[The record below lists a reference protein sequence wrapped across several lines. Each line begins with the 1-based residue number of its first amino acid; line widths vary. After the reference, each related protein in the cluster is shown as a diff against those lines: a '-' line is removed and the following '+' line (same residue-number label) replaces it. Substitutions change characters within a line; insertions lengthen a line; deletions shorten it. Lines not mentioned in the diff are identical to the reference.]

1 MRPITLIVLV
11 GGLMP
16 GCLLAAPAMAQT
28 CGATGHE
35 QASTLLQQPYEF
47 PIGRRFVVSD
57 RWQDKPKTAGSG
69 ETRTTNAVFKQLGK
83 LDGSHAV
90 SMMELRHGR
99 NEGWT
104 KESWTEKVTEGVF
117 TIIEVEPT
125 GITSDP
131 TYHWRGDHFVVNMF
145 AFAGLQ
151 VVATNELHSATDRYC
166 VVQFNFQISLNP
178 LLAPLIDKPE
188 VTARKGRLLSLWDP
202 FPRRWRLVAA
212 DLSPRGQEFATED
225 VPTAAGALMP
235 VR

>member
-1 MRPITLIVLV
+1 MRPIALTLLMA
-11 GGLMP
+11 GLLP
-16 GCLLAAPAMAQT
+16 GNLLAYPAMAQN
-28 CGATGHE
+28 CSGTGHE
-35 QASTLLQQPYEF
+35 QANTFLQQPYEF

-57 RWQDKPKTAGSG
+57 KWHDKPKTAGTG
-69 ETRTTNAVFKQLGK
+69 ETRTTNAVFEQLGK

-90 SMMELRHGR
+90 SMTELKHGQD
-99 NEGWT
+99 EGWT
-104 KESWTEKVTEGVF
+104 KETWIEKVREGVF

-131 TYHWRGDHFVVNMF
+131 TYHWRGDYFVVNMF
-145 AFAGLQ
+145 AFAGPQ
-151 VVATNELHSATDRYC
+151 VVATNELRSATDRYC

-188 VTARKGRLLSLWDP
+188 VTARKGRLLSMWDP

-212 DLSPRGQEFATED
+212 DLSPRGLEFATEN
-225 VPTAAGALMP
+225 VPTAAIGLTP